1 LTSSRK
7 LHYDAPLA
15 APGSVGPRAG
25 VRVHALS
32 AAAEKALDTLVDGFA
47 TADHLRSLGGITLR
61 PDVVTPELVLQR
73 LPFGEEA
80 VAELRRLAEELLRH
94 ALGDARAPN
103 EETLALLSEAL
114 AGALGRVG
122 EVEGKHAA
130 GYPRPK
136 GVGRGLGR
144 VERERLFADVGELL
158 REVALEVLDVYV
170 AFSPRQGSEPPRV
183 AVQPVSPTAAHVNL
197 LERLL
202 ARLEASILG
211 HELLQLER
219 EASRWW
225 FRRWSAEPPPEG
237 ARARS
242 HRELEWSLAERGTLY
257 MGPVLDNF
265 VGRGFAQAIPPR
277 QQRLAQ
283 AMQSS
288 FAGVFQVTARRD
300 EITVFKDAE
309 SGRRVEVM
317 EHNPALAYESGW
329 IGLGRLY
336 AFDGPYHVR
345 SSGMAFLESRGDAVS
360 DAVAAQLADSLKR
373 GRRQLAGAL
382 AVEALV
388 TALTGDSVPRPVPA
402 ARSYVEAQKLVERAT
417 HALAAAGLVEDGV
430 EESAEAVEAAGAAEG
445 EAVPVRRYKV
455 DSTMGQWLTALF
467 ELTKDLPRPGPARAR
482 VGAKS
487 KGKTKRRGK

>member
-1 LTSSRK
+1 LTSSTRK
-7 LHYDAPLA
+7 LHYDARLA
-15 APGSVGPRAG
+15 EPGSVATPAG

-32 AAAEKALDTLVDGFA
+32 AAGERALETLVEGFA
-47 TADHLRSLGGITLR
+47 TADHLRTLGGIEVR

-80 VAELRRLAEELLRH
+80 VAELRRLAEELLRRT
-94 ALGDARAPN
+94 LGDARAPN
-103 EETLALLSEAL
+103 EETLAQLSDAL
-114 AGALGRVG
+114 AGALGRVSDI
-122 EVEGKHAA
+122 EGKHTAA
-130 GYPRPK
+130 R
-136 GVGRGLGR
+136 GVSRT
-144 VERERLFADVGELL
+144 EREHLFADVGELL
-158 REVALEVLDVYV
+158 REVALEVLDADVGLT
-170 AFSPRQGSEPPRV
+170 PRQGSEPPKL
-183 AVQPVSPTAAHVNL
+183 AVQPVSATAAHVQL

-237 ARARS
+237 ARARRL
-242 HRELEWSLAERGTLY
+242 RELEWSLGERGTLF

-288 FAGVFQVTARRD
+288 FAGVFQVTSMK
-300 EITVFKDAE
+300 EGITVFKDAE

-317 EHNPALAYESGW
+317 EHNPALAYEPGW

-345 SSGMAFLESRGDAVS
+345 SPGMAFLESRADGGLS
-360 DAVAAQLADSLKR
+360 DAVALQLADSLKR

-402 ARSYVEAQKLVERAT
+402 ARSYMEAQKLAERAT

-430 EESAEAVEAAGAAEG
+430 EDSAEAVEAAGAAQG

-467 ELTKDLPRPGPARAR
+467 ELTKDLPRPGPARAK
-482 VGAKS
+482 VGAKAKS
-487 KGKTKRRGK
+487 KGKRRGK